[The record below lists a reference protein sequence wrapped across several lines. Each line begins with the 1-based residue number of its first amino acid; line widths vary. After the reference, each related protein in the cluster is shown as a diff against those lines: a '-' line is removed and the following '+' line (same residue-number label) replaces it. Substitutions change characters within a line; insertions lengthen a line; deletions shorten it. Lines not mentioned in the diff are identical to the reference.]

1 MVGLLAH
8 RWQLVTVTSSN
19 GLRGILSSMY
29 FQPSF
34 CLEKAEYLS
43 NSQNFAFAMV
53 CFADLLNEELPSH
66 MKRFHSISFSHSL
79 TLKLGQLLR
88 TQGSRRFA

>member
-8 RWQLVTVTSSN
+8 RWQLVTVTNSN

-34 CLEKAEYLS
+34 CLEKAEYL
-43 NSQNFAFAMV
+43 
-53 CFADLLNEELPSH
+53 
-66 MKRFHSISFSHSL
+66 L
-79 TLKLGQLLR
+79 TIALEYFNVGR
-88 TQGSRRFA
+88 TGK

>member
-66 MKRFHSISFSHSL
+66 MKRFHSSAY
-79 TLKLGQLLR
+79 LKM
-88 TQGSRRFA
+88 RREWAIRSGVK